1 MDLFHYLS
9 NARDINTKLLLYF
22 SLLKTEY
29 CNNILIPHLMF
40 EVSICYSAFKIFSE
54 KVLTT
59 FHVVVNKLT
68 VYGIIWLIILIHH
81 QVFQFVVGG
90 IRIQSSQMTHEEEG
104 AKNVII
110 RAPYC
115 LNEVYGR
122 FLKTSFRQWYHASW
136 SWLGL
141 QINLNKI
148 F

>member
-40 EVSICYSAFKIFSE
+40 EVSICYSAFKIFPE

-59 FHVVVNKLT
+59 FHVVVNELT

-81 QVFQFVVGG
+81 QAFQFLVGG

-104 AKNVII
+104 AKNVIT

-115 LNEVYGR
+115 LNEV
-122 FLKTSFRQWYHASW
+122 
-136 SWLGL
+136 
-141 QINLNKI
+141 
-148 F
+148 